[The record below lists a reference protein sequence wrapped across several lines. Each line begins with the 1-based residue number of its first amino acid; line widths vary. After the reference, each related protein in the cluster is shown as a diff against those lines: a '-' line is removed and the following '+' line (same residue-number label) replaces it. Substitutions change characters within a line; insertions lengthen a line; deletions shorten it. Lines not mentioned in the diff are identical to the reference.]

1 MKIEPCRDLSKLH
14 PFVQKVAGALLA
26 ECKKQGLNIGI
37 SETFRSIERQNY
49 LYAQGRTRSGNI
61 ITNARGSYMASY
73 HQWGLAFDVYNNVP
87 GDLYNP
93 TVINKV
99 GAIGQKMG
107 LEWGGSWRGFVDTPH
122 FQYTFGLS
130 IADLKAGNQPPI
142 AVKGDE
148 EVVKEINI
156 KLNGVIKKVETIV
169 KDGHNFV
176 KLQDIGDYWIKID
189 YDSAHKLPIIE
200 VRASN

>member
-1 MKIEPCRDLSKLH
+1 MTEACRDISKLH
-14 PFVQKVAGALLA
+14 PFVAKVAEALLL

-37 SETFRSIERQNY
+37 SETYRSIERQNY

-61 ITNARGSYMASY
+61 ITNARGSYMSSY

-87 GDLYNP
+87 NDLYNL

-107 LEWGGSWRGFVDTPH
+107 LEWGGSWRGFIDTPH

-130 IADLKAGNQPPI
+130 IADLKSGKQPP
-142 AVKGDE
+142 AAAKEAE

-156 KLNGVIKKVETIV
+156 KLNGVIKKVETIN
-169 KDGHNFV
+169 KDGNNYV
-176 KLQDIGDYWIKID
+176 KLQDIADYWVKID
-189 YDSAHKLPIIE
+189 YDAAHKLPIVE